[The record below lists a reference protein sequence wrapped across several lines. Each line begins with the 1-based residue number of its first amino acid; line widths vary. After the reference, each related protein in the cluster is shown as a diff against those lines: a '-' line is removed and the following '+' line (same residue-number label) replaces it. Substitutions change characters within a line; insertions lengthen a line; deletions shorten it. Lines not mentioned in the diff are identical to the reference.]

1 MNRQELIDEY
11 KKKLAEVRAE
21 KATCIAAEH
30 QCLGAIGALEELAK
44 QEALPKRGNLADANG
59 QTPELAAG
67 IPD

>member
-30 QCLGAIGALEELAK
+30 QMIGAIHVL
-44 QEALPKRGNLADANG
+44 
-59 QTPELAAG
+59 
-67 IPD
+67 